1 MQSVS
6 KRELFIESFNV
17 YKKNVN
23 FLINIGFLMFTIQ
36 IIVPSLSSSLVG
48 SSGAIYILYQVGYMI
63 LSTGISLGIIIQ
75 MLRMIRGGE
84 PESISHIFGYFHKI
98 PANLLGSFI
107 IISSFALM
115 SILFFM
121 VILGVNM
128 DLIAEMDFEMM
139 LGENPSGLIIG
150 MLIGFGIMIV
160 YLSIK
165 THFFIYF
172 IMDKNLGPLMAL
184 KKSFLAT
191 NGLEAELFIIWSLL
205 ACLNLMGAVLY
216 MLGLLFTLPFTMI
229 VISLIYNK
237 YLYN

>member
-6 KRELFIESFNV
+6 KRELFIEAFNV
-17 YKKNVN
+17 YKKNAN
-23 FLINIGFLMFTIQ
+23 FLINIGFLMFSIQ
-36 IIVPSLSSSLVG
+36 IILPSLASNVVG
-48 SSGAIYILYQVGYMI
+48 GGGAIYVLYQCGYMI
-63 LSTGISLGIIIQ
+63 LSTGVSLGIIIQ

-84 PESISHIFGYFHKI
+84 PERISHVFNYFHKI
-98 PANLLGSFI
+98 PANLFGSFI

-139 LGENPSGLIIG
+139 LGENPSGLIVG

-237 YLYN
+237 YLY

>member
-6 KRELFIESFNV
+6 KRELFIEAFNV
-17 YKKNVN
+17 YKKNAN
-23 FLINIGFLMFTIQ
+23 FLINIGFLMFSIQ
-36 IIVPSLSSSLVG
+36 IILPSLASSLLG
-48 SSGAIYILYQVGYMI
+48 GGGAIYVLYQVGYMI
-63 LSTGISLGIIIQ
+63 LSTGVSLGIIIQ
-75 MLRMIRGGE
+75 MLRLVRGGD
-84 PESISHIFGYFHKI
+84 PESISHVFNYFHKI
-98 PANLLGSFI
+98 PANLFGSFV
-107 IISSFALM
+107 IISSFACM

-121 VILGVNM
+121 LILGVNI
-128 DLIAEMDFEMM
+128 DLIAEMNFEMM
-139 LGENPSGLIIG
+139 LGENPSTFIIG

-165 THFFIYF
+165 THFFVYL
-172 IMDKNLGPLMAL
+172 IMDRNLGPLMAL
-184 KKSFLAT
+184 TKSFLAT